1 MAGNRYDNGQGPD
14 PRRWTTPP
22 GGAVPGGTPQQGY
35 GQADGPEYFTAP
47 QGRGPGGPGPYPPG
61 PHDADPYA
69 GDPYAGDQPGH
80 TRAFTVGES
89 AAYGTDPNA
98 PGQPPQY
105 RQDDGYDGH
114 GRYDGYDGY
123 GEQGYGGQ
131 DNVAVYRAGGQSAPH
146 VAGPR
151 PRWRELLT
159 GIYRSPAATFDRTR
173 DHQVW
178 LPALTVS
185 LLYGVLAVLGLG
197 LTRDDVLGSTFTVA
211 LTALAA
217 SAVVFTLAGGMLG
230 AVTYA
235 LARQFGGDGPWK
247 STIGLAVL
255 IGWTTDVPRLL
266 LALFLPADNL
276 VVQAVGW
283 ITWLLCA
290 VLLTTMVRRVH
301 DLPWGKAAGAA
312 ALQLLALLVLI
323 KLPTL
328 G

>member
-1 MAGNRYDNGQGPD
+1 MAGNQYEQ
-14 PRRWTTPP
+14 
-22 GGAVPGGTPQQGY
+22 Y

-47 QGRGPGGPGPYPPG
+47 QGRGPGGPDPYPP
-61 PHDADPYA
+61 DPYA
-69 GDPYAGDQPGH
+69 DQPGH
-80 TRAFTVGES
+80 TRAFTVDEG
-89 AAYGTDPNA
+89 AVYGTDPNA
-98 PGQPPQY
+98 PPAQPPQY
-105 RQDDGYDGH
+105 GQGDPQQYGP
-114 GRYDGYDGY
+114 DGY
-123 GEQGYGGQ
+123 GQQGYGPGYGGQ

-159 GIYRSPAATFDRTR
+159 GIYRAPSATFDRTR

-178 LPALTVS
+178 LPALTIS
-185 LLYGVLAVLGLG
+185 LAYGVLAVLGLG

-235 LARQFGGDGPWK
+235 LARQFGGDGPWQ
-247 STIGLAVL
+247 STVGLAVL

-266 LALFLPADNL
+266 LALVLPADNL
-276 VVQAVGW
+276 VVQVAGW

-290 VLLTTMVRRVH
+290 GLLTTMVRRVH

-312 ALQLLALLVLI
+312 SLQLLALLVLI